1 MNKLGN
7 QSIQYG
13 IKGIYSIWIVVY
25 FEGTIIKKGQLRLL
39 RKAIQ
44 IPRFLVTDNNSL
56 KLLCT

>member
-25 FEGTIIKKGQLRLL
+25 FEGTEHEWKIEIMK
-39 RKAIQ
+39 
-44 IPRFLVTDNNSL
+44 
-56 KLLCT
+56 